1 MLEEND
7 SDGESGDTDF
17 LLDLEGSDDDDDD
30 LENDSGDQDDEQDEG
45 IANTDERFLFCY
57 VRFNERKRVC
67 YCKLKYGRNNRYYT
81 HS

>member
-45 IANTDERFLFCY
+45 IVNTDERFLFCY
-57 VRFNERKRVC
+57 VRFN
-67 YCKLKYGRNNRYYT
+67 
-81 HS
+81 